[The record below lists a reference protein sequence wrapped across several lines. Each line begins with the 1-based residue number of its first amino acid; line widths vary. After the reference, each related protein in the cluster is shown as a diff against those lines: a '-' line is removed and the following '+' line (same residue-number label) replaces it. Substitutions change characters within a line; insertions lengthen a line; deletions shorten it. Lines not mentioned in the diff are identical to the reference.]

1 MAAYPVRLVLTAA
14 TDQRNRLTVAFRPL
28 LAIPHIILVGP
39 IAWSW
44 RGAGP
49 GFLGAAAYFLAVV
62 NWISLVFTGALV
74 PGIREFSLFYLRW
87 RARATAYET
96 MLVDPY
102 PPFGDGPYPSAIEI
116 TEPTGERDRVSIILR
131 LLLVVPHLA
140 ALFFILLAWCLISVV
155 AWLAILFTGSYPVAL
170 YRFAAGA
177 LQWVLR
183 VEAYLLL
190 LVDEYP
196 PFDLSLADGTS
207 LGRAGGL
214 HDAVAVGPAHG

>member
-87 RARATAYET
+87 RVRATAYET

-102 PPFGDGPYPSAIEI
+102 PPFGDGPYPSAIEV
-116 TEPTGERDRVSIILR
+116 TEPAGERDRVSIILR
-131 LLLVVPHLA
+131 LLLVVPHLI
-140 ALFFILLAWCLISVV
+140 ALFFVLLAWCLTSVV
-155 AWLAILFTGSYPVAL
+155 AWLAILFTGAYPVAL

-177 LQWVLR
+177 LQWILR
-183 VEAYLLL
+183 VEAYMLL

-196 PFDLSLADGTS
+196 PFDLSLSDGT
-207 LGRAGGL
+207 GFDHIGDVPHG
-214 HDAVAVGPAHG
+214 VAFGSPHA